1 LIAELEAIAV
11 DGPVGPLAGWRAGP
25 LAAPLAGQP
34 GPVPVLFLHPVNTAG
49 RVWEDVVAALGPG
62 RTCLLP
68 DLRGHGSSVLRGPF
82 TVEGYAADALAVLD
96 ALGVERAHVVGGSL
110 GGTIAVALAAAAPER
125 VVSIAAF
132 GSLLS
137 MPVSK
142 EDLETVAQTIRTL
155 GTRGYFEEIAPGTL
169 SPARRSDRELLS
181 RIVTMSTGAGRT
193 PEMVT
198 GILLNALQCDVTAA
212 AEDVR
217 CRSLIVTGEHDAW
230 CTPEVGQAMAKALST
245 DHMVLAGVGH
255 LPMVEEPARV
265 ATLLADHFASAEK
278 GEPLCA

>member
-1 LIAELEAIAV
+1 MIAELEAIAV
-11 DGPVGPLAGWRAGP
+11 DGPVGPLAGWQAGP
-25 LAAPLAGQP
+25 APGQP

-49 RVWEDVVAALGPG
+49 RVWEDVVAALEPG
-62 RTCLLP
+62 RSCLLP
-68 DLRGHGSSVLRGPF
+68 DLRGHGGSVLRGPF

-110 GGTIAVALAAAAPER
+110 GGAIAVALAATAPDR
-125 VVSIAAF
+125 IASIAAF

-137 MPVSK
+137 LPVSK

-169 SPARRSDRELLS
+169 SPARRSDRELLD
-181 RIVTMSTGAGRT
+181 RIVALSVGTGRT

-198 GILLNALQCDVTAA
+198 GILLNALRCDVTAA
-212 AEDVR
+212 ADSVR
-217 CRSLIVTGEHDAW
+217 CPSLIVTGEHDAW
-230 CTPEVGQAMAKALST
+230 CTAEVGQAMAKALGT
-245 DHMVLAGVGH
+245 DHVVLAGVGH
-255 LPMVEEPARV
+255 LPMVEEPGRV

-278 GEPLCA
+278 GQRSCA